1 MRNGFESMRKR
12 MEYLGTSKD
21 DKWGSDGRIVKGKL
35 LSFYDALNNSYQA
48 EWIILNDTEDK
59 TNKERYRCL
68 INPDKLKDDYDKKII
83 SADFCLGLKEGD
95 VFYWERTKT
104 HWMVTLQHI
113 EEEAYFRAN
122 IQRCDYQFEI
132 NNNKYWVYLRGPVE
146 TTIQWRQK
154 HQLEFNDLNYSL
166 LMYIVKNEETVNF
179 LKRHQVVTFDNHRW
193 KVVATDIYSNS
204 GYMQVYLDEYFD
216 NDLEPTQNTID
227 LEESKNV
234 IDKADPYIEGP
245 TEVNVY
251 DRKVSFLIKNA
262 EAGEFVVNSNKVKI
276 DKMDSSLCRLN
287 ILAEKGNFDIFYQ
300 IKGNVVATL
309 TVKINSL

>member
-1 MRNGFESMRKR
+1 MRGLDMMKTRISF
-12 MEYLGTSKD
+12 LGEGAD
-21 DKWGSDGRIVKGKL
+21 ERLVEGKL
-35 LSFYDALNNSYQA
+35 RSMHAALENSYQA
-48 EWIILNDTEDK
+48 EWVIF
-59 TNKERYRCL
+59 NKGTSHERKFKAL

-83 SADFCLGLKEGD
+83 SIDFEAGAKVGD
-95 VFYWERTKT
+95 VFYWERTNT
-104 HWMVTLQHI
+104 YWMITLQYY
-113 EEEAYFRAN
+113 EEEAYFRGS
-122 IQRCDYQFEI
+122 IQRCDYQLDI
-132 NNNKYWVYLRGPVE
+132 NGHKYWIYLRGPVE

-154 HQLEFNDLNYSL
+154 HQLNFNDLNYSL
-166 LMYIVKNEETVNF
+166 IMYIVKNEETVNF

-262 EAGEFVVNSNKVKI
+262 EAGEFVVNSKKVKI

-300 IKGNVVATL
+300 VEGNIVATL